1 MEPGRRGTVSLR
13 RLWPLLAALAVLVV
27 LLGGL
32 LGTRYGRLALTSAAF
47 LPALMAAPP
56 ARPAPC
62 FTPAPTRERVT
73 LHYAGGKSMPADV
86 YRPPHGRHGA
96 IVFVMGAPPL
106 EPDDSR
112 LVRLAASAGPAR
124 S

>member
-1 MEPGRRGTVSLR
+1 MEPGRRGAVSLR

-27 LLGGL
+27 LMGGL

-47 LPALMAAPP
+47 LPDLMVDLP
-56 ARPAPC
+56 ARPVTWFTSAPV
-62 FTPAPTRERVT
+62 RGRVT
-73 LHYAGGKSMPADV
+73 IHYAGGKTMPADV

-96 IVFVMGAPPL
+96 IIFVMGAPPL

-112 LVRLAASAGPAR
+112 LVRLGAPRGRAR
-124 S
+124 V